1 LVVIFRTFSFKVFLS
16 IIVVRSYL
24 LLIFRMMV
32 FANLNKFDPFE
43 YLKNLDLNSTEIQ
56 ILLQTTNNFSK
67 SDFQKKKTVER
78 TELLKQLIIE
88 LKTNRPLH
96 LSKSEVL
103 DILVQKGVF
112 HGIILNN
119 YSTKFSLKEQET
131 AVNSLLNSIFK
142 FVFVRHP
149 FERLVSAYFNKF
161 VNLVILQIC
170 F

>member
-1 LVVIFRTFSFKVFLS
+1 
-16 IIVVRSYL
+16 
-24 LLIFRMMV
+24 MMV

-67 SDFQKKKTVER
+67 SDFLKKKTVER

-119 YSTKFSLKEQET
+119 YSTKFSFKEQET
-131 AVNSLLNSIFK
+131 TVNSLLNSIFK